1 MNFPIVSIIIPVLN
15 EAAGIVQQLARL
27 RDFRAQG
34 AEIIVVDG
42 GSSDGSA
49 ERASALTD
57 GLAMSLPGRGRQ
69 MNIEQHGLRRHIP
82 VSSRRHA
89 SAALRTEFDQERH
102 QQRRSLGTLQH

>member
-27 RDFRAQG
+27 QDFRAQG

-57 GLAMSLPGRGRQ
+57 GVAMSLPGRGRQ
-69 MNIEQHGLRRHIP
+69 MNIG
-82 VSSRRHA
+82 
-89 SAALRTEFDQERH
+89 AARPPATYSCFFTPTRVCRPPH
-102 QQRRSLGTLQH
+102 